1 MPRLTLQVRLVLQA
15 FLDAAGDEQYGLELI
30 DATGLF
36 PGTIY
41 PILARLEQAGWLH
54 SEWEIVDEH
63 AAGRPR
69 RRYYR
74 LTADGAT
81 AASAATASAEHRRR
95 VRPRPAP
102 GGMTPGE
109 AYS

>member
-1 MPRLTLQVRLVLQA
+1 MPRITLQVRLVLQA

-41 PILARLEQAGWLH
+41 PILARLEQAGWLE
-54 SEWEIVDEH
+54 SRWEDVDQH

-74 LTADGAT
+74 LTPDGLRAAR
-81 AASAATASAEHRRR
+81 AASAAAATRRAAR
-95 VRPRPAP
+95 RPGL
-102 GGMTPGE
+102 GGTVAGG
-109 AYS
+109 AY